1 MTTTITIEDASIR
14 MLDDFY
20 KIEQQCFKEEAFS
33 KQQIGYLLL
42 DYNTVSLAA
51 RVEDELAG
59 FIISRIDL
67 VRNHLFGHIMTIDV
81 SPSFRRK
88 GIGQRLMG
96 ETEAIFKQKGVKE
109 VRLEVRE
116 GNVAAIALYEKLGY
130 KRVSRLANYYGE
142 AHGFYFRKL
151 LS

>member
-1 MTTTITIEDASIR
+1 MEDASIH

-20 KIEQQCFKEEAFS
+20 KMEQQCFQEEAFS

-51 RVEDELAG
+51 RVEGELAG
-59 FIISRIDL
+59 FIIARIDL
-67 VRNHLFGHIMTIDV
+67 VRNHPFGHIMTIDV

-88 GIGQRLMG
+88 GVGQRLMV
-96 ETEAIFKQKGVKE
+96 EIEAIFRQKGVKE

-130 KRVSRLANYYGE
+130 KRISRLANYYGE
-142 AHGFYFRKL
+142 AHGFYFRKVL
-151 LS
+151 L

>member
-1 MTTTITIEDASIR
+1 MEDASIH

-20 KIEQQCFKEEAFS
+20 KMEQQCFQEEAFS
-33 KQQIGYLLL
+33 KQQIGFLLL

-51 RVEDELAG
+51 RVEGELAG
-59 FIISRIDL
+59 FIIARIDL
-67 VRNHLFGHIMTIDV
+67 VRNHPFGHIMTIDV

-88 GIGQRLMG
+88 GVGQRLMV
-96 ETEAIFKQKGVKE
+96 EIEAIFRQKGVKE

-130 KRVSRLANYYGE
+130 KRISRLANYYGE
-142 AHGFYFRKL
+142 AHGFYFRKVL
-151 LS
+151 L

>member
-1 MTTTITIEDASIR
+1 MTTTVTMEDASIH

-20 KIEQQCFKEEAFS
+20 KMEQQCFQEEAFS

-51 RVEDELAG
+51 RVEGELAG
-59 FIISRIDL
+59 FIIARIDL
-67 VRNHLFGHIMTIDV
+67 VRNHPFGHIMTIDV

-88 GIGQRLMG
+88 GVGQRLMV
-96 ETEAIFKQKGVKE
+96 EIEAIFRQKGVKE

-130 KRVSRLANYYGE
+130 KRISRLANYYGE
-142 AHGFYFRKL
+142 AHGFYFRKVL
-151 LS
+151 L

>member
-1 MTTTITIEDASIR
+1 

-20 KIEQQCFKEEAFS
+20 AIEQQCFQEEAFS
-33 KQQIGYLLL
+33 KQQIGYLVL

-51 RVEDELAG
+51 RVDGGLAG
-59 FIISRIDL
+59 FIIARIDL
-67 VRNHLFGHIMTIDV
+67 IRNHPFGHIMTIDV

-88 GIGQRLMG
+88 GVGQRLMA
-96 ETEAIFKQKGVKE
+96 ETEAIFKQKGVME

-130 KRVSRLANYYGE
+130 KRISRLANYYGE
-142 AHGFYFRKL
+142 VHGFSFRKVL
-151 LS
+151 T